1 METKTEMTRKDFRS
15 LSELYCSMRH
25 EGGTKSVLFAT
36 TTCPFVVIY
45 YNYPKRVRNGNIH
58 KNIVN
63 EAYNTKA
70 ETYNLFRLS
79 QKYRPLLSLC
89 HKNEEHN
96 PDIPILGSSQ
106 QNSCTSSLCSKY
118 DELRRSSLTM
128 IPVDTLNRPNTNSQS
143 PLHKRSYLIVMA
155 ERKGT
160 SKCVIET
167 LRKKTIRRRMTLNY
181 RI

>member
-15 LSELYCSMRH
+15 LSELNCSMRRK
-25 EGGTKSVLFAT
+25 GGTKSVLFAT

-63 EAYNTKA
+63 EEYNTKA

-96 PDIPILGSSQ
+96 PNIPILGSSQ
-106 QNSCTSSLCSKY
+106 QDSCTLSLCSKY
-118 DELRRSSLTM
+118 DELRRSNMT
-128 IPVDTLNRPNTNSQS
+128 
-143 PLHKRSYLIVMA
+143 
-155 ERKGT
+155 
-160 SKCVIET
+160 
-167 LRKKTIRRRMTLNY
+167 MTLLLLLPRLSAYFPRFSQGRY
-181 RI
+181 RRAVWHTVTRQQFLPSLLCFHPFLRNQLPN

>member
-1 METKTEMTRKDFRS
+1 MYRTFYSKTTETMETKTKTTRKDFRS
-15 LSELYCSMRH
+15 LSELNCTMRC
-25 EGGTKSVLFAT
+25 EGETKSVLFAT

-63 EAYNTKA
+63 EEYSTKV

-96 PDIPILGSSQ
+96 PNIPILGSSQ
-106 QNSCTSSLCSKY
+106 QDSCTSSLCSKY
-118 DELRRSSLTM
+118 NKLHWSSLTM
-128 IPVDTLNRPNTNSQS
+128 MPLN
-143 PLHKRSYLIVMA
+143 I
-155 ERKGT
+155 
-160 SKCVIET
+160 SKSS
-167 LRKKTIRRRMTLNY
+167 
-181 RI
+181 